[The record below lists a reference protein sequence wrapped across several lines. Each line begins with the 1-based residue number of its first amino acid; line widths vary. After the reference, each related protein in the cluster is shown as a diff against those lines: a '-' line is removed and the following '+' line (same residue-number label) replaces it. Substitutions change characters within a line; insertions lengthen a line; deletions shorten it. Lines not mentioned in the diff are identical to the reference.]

1 MSSRVLL
8 RRTLALSLLLAASTA
23 CSDDDNGSGPGVGTF
38 TLGTPSTAAVTV
50 AAGTVTTVTIPV
62 TATGNLNPVTL
73 SADSV
78 PAGFTVGF
86 SPATVTSGVEQVTVV
101 IRADAGIAAKTGTV
115 KIIARATDMTDQVA
129 RITVTS
135 TAAPTYTATSSAAT
149 TPVAIQRTQSGT
161 ITVTLDRSGG
171 FTGPV
176 DIIADSL
183 PAGITI
189 VPATNVTGN
198 TATITINTAAN
209 ASAVTGTLRLRA
221 VNPTIGD
228 RIINVRYTVVAEPGV
243 QIAVGARTG
252 QQSNTDTVYVS
263 VTREGGFTGGV
274 TVTLSNLPAGV
285 TAAPVNSAAGTT
297 VAVPVT
303 IADDATVGAATITT
317 AVSGTGI
324 ATKTTTST
332 LTVNSSLLTSGTA
345 RTVADSRVRGSLR
358 YYRVVVPA
366 GATSLRVTLTSAAG
380 NGDGDIYLIPPGAP
394 SVGRAVDGSF
404 EVDNA
409 ENVVI
414 PNPVAGT
421 WYIAIEVWNPYAN
434 AALTATVSTTAPAG
448 ALRSGTAPSLP
459 FEARLESLRAAKLR
473 DQR

>member
-23 CSDDDNGSGPGVGTF
+23 CSDDDNGNGPGPGTF
-38 TLGTPSTAAVTV
+38 TLGAPATAAVTV

-62 TATGNLNPVTL
+62 TATGNLSPVTL

-149 TPVAIQRTQSGT
+149 TPVSIQRTQSGT

-243 QIAVGARTG
+243 QIASPATYTVLRE
-252 QQSNTDTVYVS
+252 NDDTLA
-263 VTREGGFTGGV
+263 VTVNREGGFTGPV
-274 TVTLSNLPAGV
+274 TVTLTGLPAGV
-285 TAAPVNSAAGTT
+285 TADPFTSASGTT
-297 VAVPVT
+297 VKVPL
-303 IADDATVGAATITT
+303 TITDAAVAGT
-317 AVSGTGI
+317 STVTVSVSGTAI
-324 ATKTTTST
+324 ATKTTTT
-332 LTVNSSLLTSGTA
+332 ALTVATNILTSGTG
-345 RTVADSRVRGSLR
+345 RVVADPRGRGSWKDFR
-358 YYRVVVPA
+358 IVVPA
-366 GATSLRVTLTSAAG
+366 GATQLRVTFTSASG
-380 NGDGDIYLIPPGAP
+380 NGDGDLYVASPG
-394 SVGRAVDGSF
+394 GSLLCAS
-404 EVDNA
+404 EAVDNA
-409 ENVVI
+409 ESCTI
-414 PNPVAGT
+414 ANPAPGS
-421 WYIAIEVWNPYAN
+421 YIVELVVWNPYQN
-434 AALTATVSTTAPAG
+434 ATLTATVTGPTPALMAGASIESVPQASKPARIAPAVTRTG
-448 ALRSGTAPSLP
+448 
-459 FEARLESLRAAKLR
+459 K
-473 DQR
+473 Q